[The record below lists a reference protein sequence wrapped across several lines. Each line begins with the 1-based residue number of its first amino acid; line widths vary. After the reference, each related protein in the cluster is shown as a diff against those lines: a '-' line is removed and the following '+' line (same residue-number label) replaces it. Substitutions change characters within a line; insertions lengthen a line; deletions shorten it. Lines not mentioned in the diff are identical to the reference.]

1 MQPAA
6 LSFGSLMR
14 GLIIQRSVIYFF
26 FNLTSQQSYLI
37 LMGAELEPIDLIT
50 IRGQPATN

>member
-1 MQPAA
+1 
-6 LSFGSLMR
+6 
-14 GLIIQRSVIYFF
+14 
-26 FNLTSQQSYLI
+26 LTSQQSYLI